1 MGQNFPHSY
10 LIQSFPC
17 FCTINI
23 LYHCIG
29 NMLKLF
35 QCPVGEADFVWQS
48 QYGKVVWFKGILRVS
63 PFILLFHITWCY
75 FQL

>member
-1 MGQNFPHSY
+1 
-10 LIQSFPC
+10 
-17 FCTINI
+17 
-23 LYHCIG
+23 
-29 NMLKLF
+29 MLKLF